1 MEEQKKPAEKKTQEQ
16 VESHP
21 PSAPALAGA
30 MPAKVSD
37 ALQATQIALDNY
49 EDIFSDFDP
58 SPIEKRLLSE
68 DFISELRRRHAAT
81 GKGEFMVNFT
91 LPKAMRS
98 EKTEAL
104 IRKRLKEHFKGRV
117 REIERKAREKAD
129 NGSHRLLAGV
139 LLTIALFLF
148 PQLEVVPVL
157 TILSV
162 LIWYSLWS
170 GLENVLEASS
180 SLRRKKAFAE
190 KFMKAEYNFYSEED
204 VIQSM
209 QKLRGAEIYSK
220 TDTQQTGQ
228 KPGQNPV

>member
-1 MEEQKKPAEKKTQEQ
+1 MDDERART
-16 VESHP
+16 
-21 PSAPALAGA
+21 
-30 MPAKVSD
+30 VSD
-37 ALQATQIALDNY
+37 VLQKADISIDSY

-68 DFISELRRRHAAT
+68 DFIYELRRRHAAT
-81 GKGEFMVNFT
+81 GKGEFVVNFT
-91 LPKAMRS
+91 LPKSMRS

-104 IRKRLKEHFKGRV
+104 IRKRIKEHFKSRV

-148 PQLEVVPVL
+148 PQLEIVPVL

-190 KFMKAEYNFYSEED
+190 KFMKAEYSFISQED
-204 VIQSM
+204 VLQSM
-209 QKLRGAEIYSK
+209 QKL
-220 TDTQQTGQ
+220 QGQ
-228 KPGQNPV
+228 DAPAKPDPQKAVQKQEQKAA